1 MVMISHSHRFI
12 YLKTFKTASTSTE
25 AALER
30 FCAPAEACADGVA
43 RDAYDGPEGIIG
55 SRGPAQDA
63 SRGTWY
69 GHMPAADVRDALPR
83 AVWDGYFKFTTL
95 RNPFERLVSHFAM
108 RNRAHFAG
116 RVSQDDRRTAFVDWL
131 HHSPQATQDLDIYGI
146 DGTPVIDAAVRLEHL
161 AQDRAALC
169 ARLDLGTVDW
179 PHLRNNP
186 ERWAKVGDWRALYT
200 PRALARVADLYH
212 WELAEYGYHA
222 PALETSQTTD

>member
-25 AALER
+25 VALER
-30 FCAPAEACADGVA
+30 FCAPTEALAKGVA
-43 RDAYDGPEGIIG
+43 RAAYDGPEGIIG

-63 SRGTWY
+63 AQDRWH
-69 GHMPAADVRDALPR
+69 GHMPAAAVRDALPR
-83 AVWDGYFKFTTL
+83 TVWDGYFKFTTL

-116 RVSQDDRRTAFVDWL
+116 RVSQDDRRAAFVDWL
-131 HHSPQATQDLDIYGI
+131 HTSPQATQDLDIYGI
-146 DGTPVIDAAVRLEHL
+146 DGTAVIDGAVRIEHL
-161 AQDRAALC
+161 PRDRADLC
-169 ARLDLGTVDW
+169 ARLGLGTVDW

-186 ERWAKVGDWRALYT
+186 DRRAKVGDWRALYT
-200 PRALARVADLYH
+200 PSALARVADLYH